1 MRLTQFSD
9 NALRCLLALGLQPE
23 QVVSINVIAVQMGM
37 SHEHLMKVVHRLHD
51 LGYVETR
58 RGRHGGVRLLKSPA
72 DIVLGTVIRQTED
85 NLDLVECFNSETS
98 RCPIAPACQLAGMM
112 DEALSAFLAV
122 LDRYTLADA
131 LTNRSALVPLLRA
144 VRHGA

>member
-9 NALRCLLALGLQPE
+9 NALRCLLALGLQPD
-23 QVVSINVIAVQMGM
+23 QVVSINIIAVQMGM

-58 RGRHGGVRLLKSPA
+58 RGRHGGVRLLKAPA
-72 DIVLGTVIRQTED
+72 DIVLGTVVRQTED
-85 NLDLVECFNSETS
+85 NLDLVECFNSEPS
-98 RCPIAPACQLAGMM
+98 RCPIAPTCRLASMM
-112 DEALSAFLAV
+112 DEALSAFFAV

-131 LTNRSALVPLLRA
+131 LVNRAELVPLLRPT
-144 VRHGA
+144 RL

>member
-9 NALRCLLALGLQPE
+9 NALRCLLALGLQPD
-23 QVVSINVIAVQMGM
+23 QVVPINVIAVQMGM

-58 RGRHGGVRLLKSPA
+58 RGRHGGVRLLKAPA

-85 NLDLVECFNSETS
+85 NLDLVECFNSEAS
-98 RCPIAPACQLAGMM
+98 RCPITPACQLAGMM
-112 DEALSAFLAV
+112 DEALSAFFAV
-122 LDRYTLADA
+122 LDRYILADA
-131 LTNRSALVPLLRA
+131 LINSSALVPLLRA
-144 VRHGA
+144 APRA